1 MQIILAEAM
10 GWCFGVRDA
19 VDLALSHPER
29 GDLTI
34 VGELVHDETV
44 LAALRGAGIR
54 FTKGFDEPIVTRR
67 ALITAHGA
75 SRAAIEALRARGLV
89 VEEATCPLVKRAHDR
104 LARFVA
110 EGRAP
115 VVIGRHGHVEVLGL
129 TGDFAGAA
137 IVETEADAAAVPD
150 APRLGVVA
158 QTTQPLD
165 EVLALVAAIRR
176 ARPRSDVAFADT
188 ICHPTKERQAA
199 VRRLAAQVQRVVVVG
214 GPRSHNTRRLVETC
228 ESMGVP
234 ADRVQ
239 RPEDLDASRLAG
251 LERVGLTAGTSAPDE
266 AIAAVLARLRAIA
279 AAAAL
284 EKQAAEEDRAALE
297 GRAALEAQ
305 GAIAR

>member
-1 MQIILAEAM
+1 MDIILADAM

-44 LAALRGAGIR
+44 LAMLTRAGIR
-54 FTKGFDEPIVTRR
+54 FTRGFDEPIVTRR

-75 SRAAIEALRARGLV
+75 SGAAIEALRRRGV
-89 VEEATCPLVKRAHDR
+89 IVEEATCPLVRRAHDR
-104 LARFVA
+104 LSRFVA
-110 EGRAP
+110 AGRHP
-115 VVIGRHGHVEVLGL
+115 VVIGRRGHVEVLGL
-129 TGDFAGAA
+129 TGDFAGADV
-137 IVETEADAAAVPD
+137 VEDEAGAQGLTPAA
-150 APRLGVVA
+150 RYGVVA

-165 EVLALVAAIRR
+165 EVLGVVAAIRR
-176 ARPRSDVAFADT
+176 ARPESDVAFADT

-199 VRRLAAQVQRVVVVG
+199 VRRLAAQVQRMVVVG

-228 ESMGVP
+228 LAMGVP

-239 RPEDLDASRLAG
+239 GPEELVPEAYAG

-266 AIAAVLARLRAIA
+266 AIGAVLERLREFA
-279 AAAAL
+279 AAQAL
-284 EKQAAEEDRAALE
+284 GRRPEKAGA
-297 GRAALEAQ
+297 GR
-305 GAIAR
+305 G